1 MFCAERKQL
10 IERAKEKL
18 LSKNADMVVANDV
31 SQEGAG
37 FDVDTNIA
45 TIILKN
51 GRTRESGLVTKAQL
65 ADIILDELI
74 AL

>member
-1 MFCAERKQL
+1 
-10 IERAKEKL
+10 
-18 LSKNADMVVANDV
+18 MVVANDV